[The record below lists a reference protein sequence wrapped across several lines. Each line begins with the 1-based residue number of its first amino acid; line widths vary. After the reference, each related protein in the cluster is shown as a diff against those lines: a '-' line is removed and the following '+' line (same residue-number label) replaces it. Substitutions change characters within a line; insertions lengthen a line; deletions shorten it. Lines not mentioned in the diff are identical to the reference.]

1 VLDKVQEVEGYDNT
15 GDYVEATRSSADLI
29 GIIDRI
35 DSRALNPDS
44 LENVR
49 DSARELG
56 KTVANLPLPFGI
68 ENEKVRYSDL
78 PPALQKLVEDMMTR
92 VEEKIGLKESDEATT
107 KLQSFI
113 SGGDFLA
120 QSEISS
126 ELSKM
131 LRLLT

>member
-1 VLDKVQEVEGYDNT
+1 MLDKVQEVEGYDNT